1 MSRSF
6 RFTFILALAAAATAL
21 AAAGGWRYAR
31 ASAPISGPIILISID
46 TLRADHL
53 PAYGY
58 KRLVTPAIDTL
69 AADGVVFERAYA
81 HSPLTLPSH
90 AALLTGRLPFET
102 DVRDD
107 TAALKPGERLL
118 PQMLRDRGYAT
129 AGIVSTPLLRA
140 ETGIGQGFALFDD
153 DATVR
158 DGAQSE
164 ALAEKWLDGSGRTRA
179 FLFLHL
185 NEPQAPYASYDDAIA
200 RADAVVGRLIRYLKS
215 HQLYDRSTIILV
227 SDHGEG
233 LGDHGEQEHGLLLND
248 EAIHVPLVVKQESNA
263 SAGRRVNDVVQLID
277 VAPTVLD
284 LVKAPRAGSLRGRSL
299 KPLLDGSGS
308 LTAVAVY
315 SESLYA
321 KHRFGWSELTSATDG
336 RGVAVRV
343 GPAARGEAAVD
354 PRDKVQVVETYRRAL
369 ARGADRKWTD
379 AVSLLQDVVR
389 AEPDV
394 ADLWRELARYASL
407 AGRYEVAL
415 DADHRLESLEP
426 TSPSGYLGSAA
437 VLLKQQKLREAALQ
451 AAIAADL
458 AADAASTADAHELL
472 ARVALARHDAEAAA
486 AEAALAEQADP
497 KRPVAAFI
505 AGRLLADRGRY
516 DEAAPTLEA
525 ALAAQRESR
534 APIADL
540 HYVTGEVYAH
550 LDRLRDAEAQYAAE
564 IREFPESLR
573 ARAALAALYRS
584 TGRAAAADRAIDDMT
599 RAVPTPES
607 YQLAARLWIQSG
619 NRRQADVV
627 RAQGRRALTSK

>member
-107 TAALKPGERLL
+107 TAELKPGERLL

-185 NEPQAPYASYDDAIA
+185 NEPHAPYASYDDAIA

-215 HQLYDRSTIILV
+215 HQLYDRSTVILV

-308 LTAVAVY
+308 LTPVAVY

-343 GPAARGEAAVD
+343 GPAAPGEAAVD

-472 ARVALARHDAEAAA
+472 ARIALARHDAEAAA

-497 KRPVAAFI
+497 KR
-505 AGRLLADRGRY
+505 
-516 DEAAPTLEA
+516 
-525 ALAAQRESR
+525 
-534 APIADL
+534 
-540 HYVTGEVYAH
+540 
-550 LDRLRDAEAQYAAE
+550 
-564 IREFPESLR
+564 
-573 ARAALAALYRS
+573 
-584 TGRAAAADRAIDDMT
+584 
-599 RAVPTPES
+599 
-607 YQLAARLWIQSG
+607 
-619 NRRQADVV
+619 
-627 RAQGRRALTSK
+627 